1 MSATR
6 LAAVLTACSTSIGAS
21 PGAADSDRYTD
32 TGSAPATSASCIASS
47 RNGLPV
53 GRITRRGHRCDPGP
67 RAPAA
72 SRGINPAL
80 SSDDLPAP
88 DSPATS
94 SIPVPSSRPASRCTS
109 WADQLAAPVKNPR
122 VPLLEWHQP
131 QIRAS
136 RATPGRQRQDRPRPR
151 TAASTSAAGARP
163 RAAATNKGRT
173 GSARPSAPASN
184 SAVSL
189 RAVRLMPR
197 SRSLTDRGLRPAASA
212 SSSCVSLASARSCR
226 SNPANPS
233 AGCSAMVGIPS
244 AGLISPRGN
253 PARSGTALQ
262 TIIQARPPSPSPA
275 SQARRRWAAG
285 RTGARHRTHCGS
297 RQGPRLARKGQP
309 RKRYT
314 LAAIADSTVRRGRPG
329 TALRPPCPEP
339 GALQIRDTQST
350 VSCLE
355 PFTVTAAAGGDHR
368 RAAALNV
375 SPHSCLVSGPRSAPD
390 GRS

>member
-1 MSATR
+1 M
-6 LAAVLTACSTSIGAS
+6 
-21 PGAADSDRYTD
+21 
-32 TGSAPATSASCIASS
+32 APAPDKGTPAA
-47 RNGLPV
+47 
-53 GRITRRGHRCDPGP
+53 PGP
-67 RAPAA
+67 RQAA
-72 SRGINPAL
+72 SPCR
-80 SSDDLPAP
+80 
-88 DSPATS
+88 
-94 SIPVPSSRPASRCTS
+94 
-109 WADQLAAPVKNPR
+109 
-122 VPLLEWHQP
+122 
-131 QIRAS
+131 
-136 RATPGRQRQDRPRPR
+136 
-151 TAASTSAAGARP
+151 AASTSAAGTRP

-173 GSARPSAPASN
+173 GSARPSAAASN

-197 SRSLTDRGLRPAASA
+197 SKSLTDRGLRPAASA
-212 SSSCVSLASARSCR
+212 SSSCVSRAWARSCR

-233 AGCSAMVGIPS
+233 AGCSAMVGVPPQASFRRAAIR
-244 AGLISPRGN
+244 RG
-253 PARSGTALQ
+253 PERAHT